1 MARTTPYSTA
11 RVKQNL
17 IEGLIKSR
25 TKDSGGKEVAKQ
37 KKKMKKEFEK
47 ETQRLYNKAMRKGK
61 SKFGDLLKVGGLA
74 ATIFGGPLAAFLV
87 NSAINQYMGKKQ
99 QKASKSLLGLDMDR
113 FEKTF
118 LSDAAEGYM
127 SQAEEQQID
136 SSKVLTDSLL
146 AGGMSALSSYT
157 LGGKDPLGQQM
168 AQAAE
173 KGTTAGKVFKDAF
186 GDLFKPKD
194 KLAQDATGQYIDKAG
209 KVTENINEIA
219 RIPGKPDLKSFAAGA
234 STLPMLIAPY
244 TKDWQKSGTNPF
256 EIGKLSK
263 KGIYRDI
270 DRARGKA
277 KRDWRGYV

>member
-61 SKFGDLLKVGGLA
+61 SKFGDLLKVGGMA

-113 FEKTF
+113 FGKTF

-168 AQAAE
+168 AQAAGE
-173 KGTTAGKVFKDAF
+173 ETAGTVLKDAF
-186 GDLFKPKD
+186 AGMFKPKP
-194 KLAQDATGQYIDKAG
+194 APGAG
-209 KVTENINEIA
+209 AV
-219 RIPGKPDLKSFAAGA
+219 PGTPVPPVKPDLKSLAAGA

-263 KGIYRDI
+263 KGVYRDI

>member
-25 TKDSGGKEVAKQ
+25 TKDSSGKEVAKQ

-61 SKFGDLLKVGGLA
+61 SKFGDLLKVGGMA

-113 FEKTF
+113 FGKTF

-194 KLAQDATGQYIDKAG
+194 KLVQDAAG
-209 KVTENINEIA
+209 KPVTA
-219 RIPGKPDLKSFAAGA
+219 AGKPVTAPGKADLKSLAAGA